1 MAEKRRRREHQNIA
15 SGGSSSTGAPRSDS
29 SPSFLNSID
38 TLGAQ
43 PISLYAP
50 SSSHRPLGTRSPH
63 VSLPISSKVNAPDG
77 SATGCVGGKPIAYI
91 PKASQDE
98 GRKGKDH
105 KPGTTSKS
113 ARASSPTLSL
123 DNKPQDTG
131 PLHNLRYLKWYMG
144 PRSNTENLEPRER
157 QAQQHLRGRLNRAA
171 LCINTHFP
179 KEDEETSIKSTHQR
193 IDSSK
198 PSKIKEPS
206 SSNKIQDSTAK
217 SAPTT
222 KPTLTTKP
230 SLTTRTT
237 SNDKN
242 QDSTTKPAL
251 TTKSSLTA
259 KPTATLKLD
268 PPQKFQ
274 NLPLKQNYQM
284 SEKSHRQTQ
293 KPIKVDT
300 LSEKLQGNASTPS
313 SETSLATKYYR
324 ELYLPSI
331 GQTSC
336 VNKMKEPVGPALQS
350 SAPKMGSSLSAPRGL
365 SSTPTSAPALAEA
378 KCGPVLA
385 ASHPS
390 VTDPKDNG
398 SFQTPGA
405 VPYNLTPSPP
415 DSGQESDYCGP
426 YGGRSTSPSDHGF
439 NVVAESPTALE
450 LGPTSVPANEKT
462 PTQETKAASPAT
474 EEHSPDRRNSID
486 TKMQN
491 TGDIAQSPKVVNHA
505 TSANFETERPGSHIL
520 ADEEMQDLIDL
531 TEPNVI
537 TGAAS
542 LAFKNP
548 TAHTQSDEEMWNAI
562 DLTGEKEMRDAID
575 LTGED
580 EEVQKSIEQDED
592 MPDLMEDKQ
601 SHVECRPGKANHMG
615 SSIFRPADSTES
627 EIGSEPEPEAEAEV
641 VQRKFEE
648 QATIDLTL
656 SRSPTPKLDD
666 LPRHI
671 NQISAGL
678 ASSRI
683 NKVVAGKNRVYAHEN
698 RYHNSDGRAP
708 SADLVGS
715 KPNDK
720 VQIDNSIK
728 DEFVDNQNELQ
739 VIASPEENGQS
750 SKLANDELPRK
761 SSGRN
766 QRIPLQSKS
775 STKHVGVVQSPE
787 TDDSVEAS
795 ASSQGD
801 AMEIDECTEI
811 GTPVE
816 AATPGEAKKKRK
828 GKRRG
833 KGKGKGKGKGDA
845 KNANDQNTTH
855 FDDRQFGSDLAQI
868 PSDSEQDP
876 LKDQSDRIM
885 SEAEIKQAI
894 LDALTVPVFPKAPPE
909 SMVTDEKAYK
919 LAKEGE
925 YFTLSHALFSV
936 VPKEVYDRIWK
947 DEYERPQ
954 ISLSTKTPKWIRPLD
969 PTIKHPAKPETNS
982 TELIKVLCEIEK
994 LLISVW
1000 VGVESIVVVLYS
1012 ELDDKFTSRDLDEY
1026 FRVYQVQIYDGWTD
1040 LHAHLLTLAD
1050 WKDRYFA
1057 IANIKKRAAR
1067 PNADPYARLFTI
1079 KNPSDLLFYG
1089 NMEYLKAMKAAM
1101 KAAEDANDCVMMK
1114 GPKWKHMIGMN
1125 KTVMGEEFSKCLDGL
1140 RKFNSYVRKRDWDVP
1155 GAHEDDALPPMIASK
1170 LATKNASK
1178 QVSSK
1183 GKEVAVEDVVQENS
1197 GDLSDGDPPGCY
1209 EASSKYKGKQ
1219 IVVEDD
1225 TEETSSDVSDGD
1237 PPYYEEDD
1245 DEDNDYVEAR
1255 SHRRRSGPKLS
1266 VQPPTPTNRR
1276 ASGDIPYSSS
1286 RRISSGNEMKLDN
1299 GNRASSTNHSSRH
1312 LLPKDGIKPNNERG
1326 ASSGSNAMK
1335 SSYEFTRGHPIHR
1348 AGSIVTP
1355 TSVKT
1360 VKKGAKRLMVEVG
1373 PSSSPNDPEDY
1384 FETP

>member
-15 SGGSSSTGAPRSDS
+15 SGGSSSTGAPRSNS

-38 TLGAQ
+38 TLGAPQ
-43 PISLYAP
+43 ISLDALA
-50 SSSHRPLGTRSPH
+50 SSHRPLGTRSPH

-77 SATGCVGGKPIAYI
+77 PATGSVGNKPIVYV

-98 GRKGKDH
+98 GRKVKDH
-105 KPGTTSKS
+105 MPGTTSKP
-113 ARASSPTLSL
+113 ARESSPTLSL
-123 DNKPQDTG
+123 HNKPQDTG
-131 PLHNLRYLKWYMG
+131 PLHNLRYLKWYLG
-144 PRSNTENLEPRER
+144 PRSDAENLEPRER
-157 QAQQHLRGRLNRAA
+157 QAQQHLRGRLNRGA

-179 KEDEETSIKSTHQR
+179 KEDEETSSKSTQER

-206 SSNKIQDSTAK
+206 SSNKIQDSTVE

-222 KPTLTTKP
+222 KPTSTTKP
-230 SLTTRTT
+230 SLTTITT
-237 SNDKN
+237 SNDKH
-242 QDSTTKPAL
+242 QDSTTKSAL
-251 TTKSSLTA
+251 ITKSSSTA
-259 KPTATLKLD
+259 KPTANFKLD
-268 PPQKFQ
+268 PPQRSP
-274 NLPLKQNYQM
+274 NLPLKQNNQK

-293 KPIKVDT
+293 KPIMVDT
-300 LSEKLQGNASTPS
+300 LSEKLQNNASIPS
-313 SETSLATKYYR
+313 SKTSLATKYYR

-331 GQTSC
+331 GLTSC
-336 VNKMKEPVGPALQS
+336 VNKMKEPVEPALEL
-350 SAPKMGSSLSAPRGL
+350 SAPKMRSYLSAPKSL
-365 SSTPTSAPALAEA
+365 FSTSTSAPALAEA
-378 KCGPVLA
+378 KRGSVLA

-390 VTDPKDNG
+390 VTDPKENG

-415 DSGQESDYCGP
+415 DSGQESDCRGP
-426 YGGRSTSPSDHGF
+426 YGGGSTSPSDNGF
-439 NVVAESPTALE
+439 NIVAESSTALE
-450 LGPTSVPANEKT
+450 LGPTSVPTNEKT
-462 PTQETKAASPAT
+462 PIQETKAASPVA
-474 EEHSPDRRNSID
+474 EDHSPDRRNSVD
-486 TKMQN
+486 TKMQD
-491 TGDIAQSPKVVNHA
+491 TGDIAQSLKAVSHA
-505 TSANFETERPGSHIL
+505 TPANIGTERPGSHIR
-520 ADEEMQDLIDL
+520 ADEEMRDFIDL

-537 TGAAS
+537 TVAAS
-542 LAFKNP
+542 PDFNNP
-548 TAHTQSDEEMWNAI
+548 TAQIQSDEEMR
-562 DLTGEKEMRDAID
+562 EAID

-580 EEVQKSIEQDED
+580 EEVQKSIEQDEE
-592 MPDLMEDKQ
+592 MPDLMEDAQ
-601 SHVECRPGKANHMG
+601 SHTEYRPGKENHA
-615 SSIFRPADSTES
+615 SSSTFRPARSAES
-627 EIGSEPEPEAEAEV
+627 EVGSEPEPEAEAEV
-641 VQRKFEE
+641 GQRNFEE
-648 QATIDLTL
+648 RVTIDLTL

-683 NKVVAGKNRVYAHEN
+683 NQVVAGRDRVYAHEN
-698 RYHNSDGRAP
+698 RYHNGDGRAP
-708 SADLVGS
+708 PPDIVGS
-715 KPNDK
+715 MPNDK
-720 VQIDNSIK
+720 AQIDNSVK

-739 VIASPEENGQS
+739 VVASPEDNGQNRE
-750 SKLANDELPRK
+750 LANDELPRK

-766 QRIPLQSKS
+766 QRIPVQSTS
-775 STKHVGVVQSPE
+775 SAKHVGVVQSTE

-795 ASSQGD
+795 ASAQGD
-801 AMEIDECTEI
+801 VMEIDECTEI

-816 AATPGEAKKKRK
+816 AATPGEAKKKRRD
-828 GKRRG
+828 KRR
-833 KGKGKGKGKGDA
+833 GKGKGKGKGDA
-845 KNANDQNTTH
+845 KNADDQNATH
-855 FDDRQFGSDLAQI
+855 FDDRQLGSDLAQL
-868 PSDSEQDP
+868 PSDSEQVP

-885 SEAEIKQAI
+885 SEAEVKQAI
-894 LDALTVPVFPKAPPE
+894 LDALTVPVFPKAPPK

-936 VPKEVYDRIWK
+936 VPKEVYNRIWK

-969 PTIKHPAKPETNS
+969 PTIKHPAKPETDS

-1012 ELDDKFTSRDLDEY
+1012 ELDDKFTSHDLDKY
-1026 FRVYQVQIYDGWTD
+1026 FRVYQVQIYDGWTN

-1057 IANIKKRAAR
+1057 ITNIKKRAAR
-1067 PNADPYARLFTI
+1067 PNADPYARLFII

-1089 NMEYLKAMKAAM
+1089 TIEYLKAMQAAM
-1101 KAAEDANDCVMMK
+1101 KAAQDANDCVMMK

-1140 RKFNSYVRKRDWDVP
+1140 RRFNSHVRKRDWDVP

-1170 LATKNASK
+1170 LATKNVSK

-1197 GDLSDGDPPGCY
+1197 GDLSDGDPPGYY
-1209 EASSKYKGKQ
+1209 EASSKYKEKQ
-1219 IVVEDD
+1219 IAVEDD
-1225 TEETSSDVSDGD
+1225 TEETSGDVSDGD

-1245 DEDNDYVEAR
+1245 DEGNNYVEAR
-1255 SHRRRSGPKLS
+1255 SHRRRSDPKLS
-1266 VQPPTPTNRR
+1266 VQPPTSTNRR
-1276 ASGDIPYSSS
+1276 ASGAIASSSS
-1286 RRISSGNEMKLDN
+1286 RRVSSGNEMKLDN
-1299 GNRASSTNHSSRH
+1299 GNRASSTNRSSRH
-1312 LLPKDGIKPNNERG
+1312 LLPKDGMEPNNGRG
-1326 ASSGSNAMK
+1326 ASSGSNAME
-1335 SSYEFTRGHPIHR
+1335 SSDEFPRGRSLHR
-1348 AGSIVTP
+1348 AGSIAT
-1355 TSVKT
+1355 TASMKT
-1360 VKKGAKRLMVEVG
+1360 VKKGAKRLMVEIG
-1373 PSSSPNDPEDY
+1373 PSSSPNDPKDY